1 MDNNHETNDCC
12 NEIIVPHWEK
22 TLNKNPRHSS
32 VMRFQFIRWRTVAV
46 ASLLTVFSVTMQ
58 AATDPLDSSIDTS
71 SKNNRQEAR
80 AQTRIDGL
88 DDDARVM
95 LEEYQQ
101 LSRELDVLM
110 VYNKQLQRLINSQN
124 EERVSIREQM
134 LGLEATKREIIPLM
148 LSMLEWLDGFTQVD
162 HPFLLEERRMRTEQ
176 IHELMDRADVSVGEK
191 YRRIL
196 EAYQVEMEYG
206 RTIEAYR
213 GELTI
218 SDDTRTVDFLRIGR
232 VGLYYQTL
240 DRQEAGHWDYSARS
254 WKKLSDSYNLPIRK
268 GLRVARK
275 QSAPDLLTLPV
286 PAPVTA
292 SQKVKP

>member
-1 MDNNHETNDCC
+1 MDNKHETNDCC
-12 NEIIVPHWEK
+12 NEITVRNWEK
-22 TLNKNPRHSS
+22 KLDNKQPHSLI
-32 VMRFQFIRWRTVAV
+32 MRWHKVAIV
-46 ASLLTVFSVTMQ
+46 GLLTGFSMTMQ
-58 AATDPLDSSIDTS
+58 ASTDPLNASIDIS
-71 SKNNRQEAR
+71 SNNNRQEAR
-80 AQTRIDGL
+80 TQTRIEEL

-101 LSRELDVLM
+101 LSRELDVLII
-110 VYNKQLQRLINSQN
+110 YNKQLQRLINSQ
-124 EERVSIREQM
+124 EKEKISIREQM

-148 LSMLEWLDGFTQVD
+148 LNMLEWMDGFTKVD
-162 HPFLLEERRMRTEQ
+162 QPFLLEERHMRIEQ
-176 IHELMDRADVSVGEK
+176 IHDLMDRADVSVGEK

-218 SDDTRTVDFLRIGR
+218 SDNTRTVDFLRIGR

-240 DRQEAGHWDYSARS
+240 DRQEAGHWDYSAGS

-275 QSAPDLLTLPV
+275 QAAPDLLILPV
-286 PAPVTA
+286 PAPVTEL
-292 SQKVKP
+292 QEMKP